1 MGLKDLKSRLDL
13 LGGFQVEGEPLGGME
28 NFQPEAFQR
37 PLNVADQAHK
47 DSLNEVPG
55 GTQNSPF
62 QDLNIDVNT
71 QTPSAFQFPTDIA
84 DQVHQSS
91 LSLVPGGSQN
101 SPFQDLD
108 GEQGPQFQ
116 KPLNEADQFH
126 QDSLSDTQSYN
137 YSHGGTLGQAGPVP
151 GGTQNS
157 PYQDLNG
164 VDNGNGPFHGIAN
177 PQLGQGLQ
185 LNGVDLHEA
194 LLNNAYT
201 YQHGGSTANILN
213 GSPVGGTQDLNGTF
227 PAGGQYINNLPD

>member
-1 MGLKDLKSRLDL
+1 M
-13 LGGFQVEGEPLGGME
+13 
-28 NFQPEAFQR
+28 
-37 PLNVADQAHK
+37 
-47 DSLNEVPG
+47 PG

-126 QDSLSDTQSYN
+126 QDGLSDTQAYN